1 MTKAVNTAKVV
12 MKATNGVRGILKI
25 TAGLVMTM
33 IDKKMF
39 SDKFSWI
46 KPDKILSV
54 YVSKKLWLIII
65 GLGFWIFGFALT
77 AQAETPV
84 SPKAKQ
90 ILQAYLKIVQQEK
103 PDFPGFEAKLGE
115 KFYFAERE
123 HSKKEDTR
131 SCALCHGDDP
141 ASIGQ
146 HVTSGKTI

>member
-77 AQAETPV
+77 AQAQTPA
-84 SPKAKQ
+84 SPEAKQ
-90 ILQAYLKIVQQEK
+90 VLQAYL
-103 PDFPGFEAKLGE
+103 
-115 KFYFAERE
+115 
-123 HSKKEDTR
+123 
-131 SCALCHGDDP
+131 
-141 ASIGQ
+141 
-146 HVTSGKTI
+146 